1 MSTSGT
7 RHITLVLDRFGRA
20 SLDDQARAL
29 SLSPAGVVKRAAMYF
44 LAERES
50 GRSALKIPRF
60 AREAAGAEQVELAV
74 ALHEADWR
82 ALEDEAA
89 KQRVALER
97 LLVHAVLLLIADL
110 DSGRVAVRIVEDEEA
125 DR

>member
-1 MSTSGT
+1 
-7 RHITLVLDRFGRA
+7 
-20 SLDDQARAL
+20 
-29 SLSPAGVVKRAAMYF
+29 MYF
-44 LAERES
+44 LAERGR
-50 GRSALKIPRF
+50 GRSALKVPRF
-60 AREAAGAEQVELAV
+60 AREASGAEQVELAV
-74 ALHEADWR
+74 ALEEADWR

-110 DSGRVAVRIVEDEEA
+110 DSGRVAVRIMEDEEA